1 MDQVTRTRKFLK
13 KEEWKTL
20 ILECQSSGMTV
31 ASWCA
36 TNNVCQQTYYR
47 NLQKLRA
54 ELCESF
60 PIPVPAVLS
69 EKPIEFKK
77 LEVLTSIPNIQAA
90 VIIHLPN
97 ASLEIN
103 NGASQQTVEAVL
115 LALKSLC

>member
-1 MDQVTRTRKFLK
+1 MNQVTRTRKFLK

-20 ILECQSSGMTV
+20 ILECQASGMTV
-31 ASWCA
+31 ASWCER
-36 TNNVCQQTYYR
+36 NSICQQTYYR

-60 PIPVPAVLS
+60 PIPVALP

-77 LEVLTSIPNIQAA
+77 LEVQTSIQNIQAA
-90 VIIHLPN
+90 VIVHLPN

-103 NGASQQTVEAVL
+103 NGATQQTVEAVL
-115 LALKSLC
+115 LALKNIC

>member
-60 PIPVPAVLS
+60 PIPVPAVLP

-115 LALKSLC
+115 LALKNIC

>member
-1 MDQVTRTRKFLK
+1 MNQVTRTRTFLK
-13 KEEWKTL
+13 KEEWKSL

-36 TNNVCQQTYYR
+36 TNNICQQTYYR

-60 PIPVPAVLS
+60 PIPALLP

-77 LEVLTSIPNIQAA
+77 LELQTSIPNIQAA
-90 VIIHLPN
+90 VIIHLSN

-115 LALKSLC
+115 LALKNIC

>member
-60 PIPVPAVLS
+60 PIPVPAVLP

-77 LEVLTSIPNIQAA
+77 LEV
-90 VIIHLPN
+90 
-97 ASLEIN
+97 
-103 NGASQQTVEAVL
+103 
-115 LALKSLC
+115 

>member
-60 PIPVPAVLS
+60 PIPVPAVLP

-77 LEVLTSIPNIQAA
+77 LEVLTSIPNIQA
-90 VIIHLPN
+90 VYWYTKFVTHRT
-97 ASLEIN
+97 IN
-103 NGASQQTVEAVL
+103 MIYNNIYYPRRTE
-115 LALKSLC
+115 